1 MNPLQSIVTQGQ
13 GREEWRPSTE
23 RMGRSL
29 YLARILVIH
38 TGRLSLLCYFII
50 QWHSLHY
57 FIAIP
62 MLHTP
67 EFLTL
72 VQQPS
77 SSEVNQ
83 WKNV

>member
-29 YLARILVIH
+29 YLARILVTH

-67 EFLTL
+67 EFLTWCNNR
-72 VQQPS
+72 VVPR
-77 SSEVNQ
+77 
-83 WKNV
+83 